1 MDKPDIEYLNIPQK
15 IKKKLYESNLN
26 TVEKISTYYLEDL
39 EFEEIELIQDEIFKY
54 HVNDLGINNTEED
67 ERPNSLIKNKIIAN
81 DFYSFSDVEHYCG
94 NKEIS
99 DDSDNSESD
108 FSDRSKISISS
119 YSSSNSY
126 HYKNSEKNVKENIKK
141 FNNSILKSCTE
152 SWISKKEDVEN
163 EKKNYYCV
171 ENQLEKYFLIYSNFM
186 KKQLKIRK
194 TINTNCISLNKLL
207 HNGIENSQIYFFYGN
222 NAKMN
227 KIILINLLYNFIYP
241 FGNNNMSTH
250 SVVYIYFSYIFDV
263 TVIKNIISEKLNH
276 EKKNPKQKSD
286 FFNNFYILRIQN
298 FNEIISFLLQLK
310 KNYFTKNK
318 SENDNRLNNITC
330 IGISII
336 IFDYVQ
342 NEISDTSRGTN
353 IYDNKKEEP
362 QEINNTLTYNEDKI
376 YKNINIDNEPYNKN
390 TNYVSR
396 KNKQYATTLQK
407 NINNNQDYYSEQSSD
422 LSSYNYYENEDQ
434 KYSEYE
440 LGNNIKIDDNNNNN
454 IKDIEK
460 SEPIKIPFS
469 CSKHNKFDFIIEIK
483 IVNKIRDRYIIRFTI
498 LKSRNNIKHSYSYC
512 SIQKYVLTD
521 LP

>member
-1 MDKPDIEYLNIPQK
+1 
-15 IKKKLYESNLN
+15 
-26 TVEKISTYYLEDL
+26 
-39 EFEEIELIQDEIFKY
+39 
-54 HVNDLGINNTEED
+54 
-67 ERPNSLIKNKIIAN
+67 
-81 DFYSFSDVEHYCG
+81 
-94 NKEIS
+94 
-99 DDSDNSESD
+99 
-108 FSDRSKISISS
+108 
-119 YSSSNSY
+119 
-126 HYKNSEKNVKENIKK
+126 
-141 FNNSILKSCTE
+141 
-152 SWISKKEDVEN
+152 
-163 EKKNYYCV
+163 
-171 ENQLEKYFLIYSNFM
+171 M

>member
-330 IGISII
+330 I
-336 IFDYVQ
+336 
-342 NEISDTSRGTN
+342 
-353 IYDNKKEEP
+353 EEP
-362 QEINNTLTYNEDKI
+362 QEINNTLTYNEAKI

-396 KNKQYATTLQK
+396 KNNQYATTLQK